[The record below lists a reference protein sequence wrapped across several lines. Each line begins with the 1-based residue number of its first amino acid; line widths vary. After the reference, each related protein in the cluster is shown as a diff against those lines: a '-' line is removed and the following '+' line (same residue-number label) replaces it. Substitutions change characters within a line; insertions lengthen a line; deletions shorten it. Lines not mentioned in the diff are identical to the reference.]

1 MRVER
6 IELSS
11 SAWKADILPLN
22 YTRGMLLSYTNR
34 LKQKAKIP
42 PLGGIFDISEFTYS
56 EDSSVEVSF
65 GASSVEV
72 SFGASSPVPSAG
84 VVLSSI
90 MRFILI
96 PAEK

>member
-56 EDSSVEVSF
+56 EDSSVEGSF

-72 SFGASSPVPSAG
+72 SFGASPVPSAG